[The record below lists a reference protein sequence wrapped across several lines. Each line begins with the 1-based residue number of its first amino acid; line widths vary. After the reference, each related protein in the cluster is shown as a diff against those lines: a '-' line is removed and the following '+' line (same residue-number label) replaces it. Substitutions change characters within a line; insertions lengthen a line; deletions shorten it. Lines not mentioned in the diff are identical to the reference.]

1 MEKTVL
7 TQLPMVN
14 SPSKCL
20 TDEMTAGIPA
30 AVVLGAP
37 MVIFSFSMGG
47 VGEIG
52 FFIFDILDAL
62 FLDAD
67 LV

>member
-1 MEKTVL
+1 LM
-7 TQLPMVN
+7 QLPMVN

-37 MVIFSFSMGG
+37 IVIFSSWMGG
-47 VGEIG
+47 VGETG
-52 FFIFDILDAL
+52 FFIL
-62 FLDAD
+62 FFLNNE
-67 LV
+67 